1 MPSPLRH
8 QECFVLFCLQPSA
21 EESGLLQA
29 VRQAATANGK
39 PMTTFTPAVLRAA
52 LRQAGNVVKPEE
64 VSEVLLY
71 AIRDQ
76 RVADLD
82 KLHLILL
89 RDGSVQQLRYGP
101 APTGQAHAKEKRYF
115 MWRTNKFRGL
125 YQLMQDNEH
134 ERVEMSPAWRDIA
147 K

>member
-1 MPSPLRH
+1 MSSPLRH
-8 QECFVLFCLQPSA
+8 QECSALFCLQPSA

-29 VRQAATANGK
+29 VRQAATANGR
-39 PMTTFTPAVLRAA
+39 PMTIFTPAVLRAA

-71 AIRDQ
+71 AVQDKQ
-76 RVADLD
+76 VADLD

-101 APTGQAHAKEKRYF
+101 AGPAHAKEKRYF
-115 MWRTNKFRGL
+115 MWRTTKYMGL
-125 YQLMQDNEH
+125 YNLMQDSQH
-134 ERVEMSPAWRDIA
+134 LQVQKSAAWQHIA
-147 K
+147 R